1 MSDAPEDAVPTSE
14 STDQERRDTIRRAWL
29 TEHGGEAVR
38 LEAAVVAEIAYR
50 LVDAGLQ
57 PTVDAIRYVNGG
69 QGSPN
74 VIHPAVR
81 QFFRAELRRRWGATP
96 PPEVPGVPP
105 ALVELWGQ
113 CVRDAQRAADS
124 TLEAPRAELAR
135 LRAAVEQRSA
145 EVETLA
151 EHQRAELTAIK
162 EQAADLARRLDRS
175 EKAKA
180 DAVEHAHAAATALVK
195 AQAEAKTQHEAH
207 KVNQAQASAE
217 RAGLAKELDRW
228 RAKAEEARRTAAE
241 MATARD
247 AVVHRLADQH
257 DRERELRTDLSNA
270 NSQVETL
277 RDEVRQAALRWTA
290 EVAARQAANDAAAQA
305 EQRASLAQER
315 LQAAEA
321 RIQQLQADLDVA
333 RTALLGAARLEGEMQ
348 ALRDERER
356 LSQWI
361 ASMQQTAD
369 PKADGTL

>member
-1 MSDAPEDAVPTSE
+1 MSDAPEDAVE
-14 STDQERRDTIRRAWL
+14 GTDQERRDAIRRAWL

-50 LVDAGLQ
+50 LVEAGLQ

-96 PPEVPGVPP
+96 PPDVPGVPP

-124 TLEAPRAELAR
+124 TLETPRAELAR
-135 LRAAVEQRSA
+135 LRVAVEQRSA

-162 EQAADLARRLDRS
+162 EQAADLAKRLDRS
-175 EKAKA
+175 EKAQA
-180 DAVEHAHAAATALVK
+180 DAVEHARAAATALVK
-195 AQAEAKTQHEAH
+195 AQAEARAQHEAH
-207 KVNQAQASAE
+207 KVSQAQASAE
-217 RAGLAKELDRW
+217 RAGLANDLDRW
-228 RAKAEEARRTAAE
+228 RAQAEEARRDVAE
-241 MATARD
+241 MARARD
-247 AVVHRLADQH
+247 AVMHRLADQG
-257 DRERELRTDLSNA
+257 DRERELRTTLANA
-270 NSQVETL
+270 TIQVETL

-290 EVAARQAANDAAAQA
+290 EVAARQAASDAAAHA
-305 EQRASLAQER
+305 EQRASLAQDR

-321 RIQQLQADLDVA
+321 RIQQLQADLDAA
-333 RTALLGAARLEGEMQ
+333 RTALLGAAHLEGEMQ

-361 ASMQQTAD
+361 ASMQHTTD
-369 PKADGTL
+369 PKADGTS